1 MDSDALYGQY
11 GIALAG
17 VIDLQLMELASR
29 FEDFPWNNGRL
40 ESLRRCLALDAEMGE
55 DERNRVLAI
64 KERGKRLFAR
74 EHSGSY
80 EAFRVRPLSQ
90 EVIDYCVVDVAYMPN
105 LYKNYNLM
113 LENTV
118 SLVSWG
124 YWSRRIIEATEK
136 RVAQAQGT
144 EFRGSPCL
152 VYNNYDSQAAQDE
165 FLDQQMYTSDYTENA
180 PFQLHNVGRIDGS
193 TISNSPRSS
202 RSPISKSSSQES
214 FLYTQAASNARR
226 PCNPGSVGSLP
237 ELMFSKNSRDRS
249 EHAVDQITDNLTYL
263 NPSDCPLDSQQMST
277 AQRRRSKY
285 HAFQSQDHRRA
296 CATASSIP

>member
-1 MDSDALYGQY
+1 MPLRPIRDRPSRRYRPAAH
-11 GIALAG
+11 GIRD
-17 VIDLQLMELASR
+17 I
-29 FEDFPWNNGRL
+29 PWNNGRL
-40 ESLRRCLALDAEMGE
+40 ESLRSCLALDAEMGE

-64 KERGKRLFAR
+64 KERGKRLFAP
-74 EHSGSY
+74 EHGGSY

-105 LYKNYNLM
+105 LYKKYNLM

-136 RVAQAQGT
+136 RVAQAQGP
-144 EFRGSPCL
+144 EFRGSSCL
-152 VYNNYDSQAAQDE
+152 VSNDYDSQTAQDE

-202 RSPISKSSSQES
+202 RSSISKSSSQES

-226 PCNPGSVGSLP
+226 PCNPGSVDSLP
-237 ELMFSKNSRDRS
+237 KLISSKNSRDRS
-249 EHAVDQITDNLTYL
+249 DHAIDQLTDNLTYL
-263 NPSDCPLDSQQMST
+263 NPSDCPLDSQ
-277 AQRRRSKY
+277 
-285 HAFQSQDHRRA
+285 
-296 CATASSIP
+296 